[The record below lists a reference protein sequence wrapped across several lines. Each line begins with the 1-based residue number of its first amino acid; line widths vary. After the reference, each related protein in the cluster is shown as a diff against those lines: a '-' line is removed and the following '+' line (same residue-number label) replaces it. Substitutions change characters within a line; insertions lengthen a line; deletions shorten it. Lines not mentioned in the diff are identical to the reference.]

1 MVLTRPVVWILGTL
15 ALISLVCLLASF
27 GALTDLWHMLGRPEI
42 WSGSEAGYA
51 EWRFLAIG
59 FWPMLGF
66 HLLWLVVTLRGLA
79 RSRPA
84 RG

>member
-1 MVLTRPVVWILGTL
+1 MVLTRPVVWILGAC
-15 ALISLVCLLASF
+15 ALISLGCLMGPF
-27 GALTDLWHMLGRPEI
+27 GALTDLWHTLGRPEI
-42 WSGSEAGYA
+42 WSGAEAGNA
-51 EWRFLAIG
+51 EWRFLALG

-66 HLLWLVVTLRGLA
+66 HLLWLVVTLRGFA